1 MLKIT
6 TWTTESVK
14 SNLGMALAYPKHI
27 STYTIKIKRY
37 KML

>member
-1 MLKIT
+1 MLNTT

-27 STYTIKIKRY
+27 STYTIKIEQY
-37 KML
+37 NTL